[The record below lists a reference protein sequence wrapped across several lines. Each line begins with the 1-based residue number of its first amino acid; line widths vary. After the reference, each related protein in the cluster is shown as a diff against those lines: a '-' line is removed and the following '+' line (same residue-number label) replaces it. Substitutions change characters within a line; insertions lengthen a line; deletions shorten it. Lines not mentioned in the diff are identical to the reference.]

1 MNSQPSKGFT
11 LIELMII
18 VAITVVLAAVALS
31 ACLHVCMSACLHD
44 CMSACLH
51 VCMSACLHVCMSA
64 CQNYARQ
71 ATFIQLISSSVVLK
85 VPIEMRV
92 QTRTFTAIS
101 FTGNLYWHHGIA
113 PSHSAI

>member
-18 VAITVVLAAVALS
+18 VAITVVLAAVAL
-31 ACLHVCMSACLHD
+31 
-44 CMSACLH
+44 SACLH

>member
-18 VAITVVLAAVALS
+18 VAITAVLAAVALS
-31 ACLHVCMSACLHD
+31 ACLRVACLRVCVSACLR
-44 CMSACLH
+44 
-51 VCMSACLHVCMSA
+51 VCVSA

>member
-31 ACLHVCMSACLHD
+31 ACLHV